1 MVIKDLINQFP
12 EKFSIISAKEGFF
25 GSLVYRIIAG
35 TDTKFVW
42 KNDFCGTSIENLK
55 PLEWPRKTEGFLT
68 YEGVPVEVTF
78 KENHLASVHIS
89 HQLLERHR
97 NVKNLIGKC
106 QKNKILLLK
115 THLLNS
121 YKELRRVKKY
131 TRIYGSTTKIINPK
145 ISGFRDSQYIKPVS
159 NKYVFNLNIENLM
172 SDNYDIF
179 FEEYLNLCNFYDMLP
194 NTNNVRAFILLHK
207 ERLKRWCSS

>member
-1 MVIKDLINQFP
+1 MIIKDLINQFP
-12 EKFSIISAKEGFF
+12 EKFSIISAKQGFF

-42 KNDFCGTSIENLK
+42 KNNFCGTTIENLK

-68 YEGVPVEVTF
+68 YEVSMELTF
-78 KENHLASVHIS
+78 KENHFAAVHIGS
-89 HQLLERHR
+89 KLLEKYENEKELAR
-97 NVKNLIGKC
+97 LYE
-106 QKNKILLLK
+106 KNKILLLK

-121 YKELRRVKKY
+121 YKELRVKKY
-131 TRIYGSTTKIINPK
+131 TRVYGSTTKIINPK
-145 ISGFRDSQYIKPVS
+145 ITGFRRSDYIKPVS
-159 NKYVFNLNIENLM
+159 AKYVFNLNIENLM

-179 FEEYLNLCNFYDMLP
+179 FKEYLNLCNFYDMLP

-207 ERLKRWCSS
+207 ERLKRWSSSL